1 MYYLSPI
8 LGAVYCSNENVR
20 FILVFL
26 AYLNLLVSLVLP
38 MLLFINFCFYFRV
51 SVCCCFSL
59 CTPFLSCLLE
69 VKLLSLVC
77 SNDIKKK
84 VE

>member
-8 LGAVYCSNENVR
+8 WGAVYCSNENVR
-20 FILVFL
+20 FVFVFL

-51 SVCCCFSL
+51 
-59 CTPFLSCLLE
+59 
-69 VKLLSLVC
+69 
-77 SNDIKKK
+77 
-84 VE
+84 